1 MQTGSSYNNRGLGL
15 RVAVL
20 TVLASLVIIP
30 VAHFVTRSAE
40 INKILAQQSVEV
52 SGQAQLRISKFN
64 DEIEDYI
71 HVTQFLSRTPPI
83 QGIIRASANDGNDPL
98 ENNRLETWEKRLAII
113 FREYLLINDT
123 IMQARFIGLANNGKE
138 LVRVERDSAGAI
150 EVIAQDKL
158 QEKGESAYFR
168 EAIKYKKG
176 ETYISPINLNR
187 ENGVVDS
194 PFTPTL
200 RFATPIYDS
209 LGAVFGVIIVN
220 VYAEPVINSTLA
232 EKLPPDYT
240 AYITN
245 ADNDF
250 IYHPAKGMEYG
261 FDLGKRNTWADE
273 FANPPQAGELTL
285 SRVSAL
291 RYYTYSFQIASLDS
305 RVKAP
310 LNFIITVPQSIVL
323 ASAANAAWVQ
333 AGILLVLLALSG
345 VLVYFYLSHMGRKV
359 SLLRDQA
366 RLSAIIDNSSDAI
379 ISVSLRGVVE
389 SWNKSAEK
397 MFDYVES
404 EAVGK
409 NLAKLIVPDRLK
421 SEYADALK
429 TINQGQTIKPYHTI
443 RQRKDGARVY
453 VSVSSFPIKSKWDGR
468 AIGAAAIIRD
478 ISDKVEAENQIKA
491 LNQKLASDVKERTQE
506 LNQAVSKVLSANKSK
521 SDFVANMSH
530 EIRTPMSAIS
540 ENLQVLRQTP
550 LNSQQEDCVEKL
562 EGASQSMRSF
572 VNDLID
578 YSKIEAGQLELE
590 PHAFNLDKLL
600 REISYLVSAHTENKD
615 IEVVFYLDHKIPN
628 NLVGDEARLQQVLIK
643 LLSNAAKFTNQ
654 GEITLSVK
662 LSVMTQDELEL
673 KFSVE
678 DTGIGMTED
687 HCQNIFETF
696 VQDDAAAPRK
706 YEGSGLGLGIC
717 KQLIEM
723 MGGEI
728 QVRSELGK
736 GSAFSFNIKVAVDE
750 KRTGELNINR
760 PELKALR
767 ILIADDNKRAAA
779 CIKEL
784 ALTLG
789 WSSDVVLSLAELASI
804 SQDTQK
810 KYDAV
815 FVDLNMI
822 KASGATPTEELQK
835 IRRSDTPPALILMTN
850 SGKSIPGLRDAQI
863 DAAFDG
869 LLSKPVTPS
878 MLLDSVAEARASQS
892 KSAHKRRSQEN
903 SVMTGASL
911 SGIRILLVEDN
922 LTNQQIASQLLQAEG
937 AFVDIASTGK
947 EAITAITHAGS
958 QFDIVLMDIQMPEM
972 DGYAATR
979 ALREKF
985 GYKTLPI
992 VAMTANVLEKDR
1004 EECLAAGMN
1013 DHIGKPFDINDL
1025 CKIILKYTDETRLNK
1040 TAPPQETGDVTLESI
1055 FRKGAAIG
1063 INVKE
1068 AVGRFGSNFAA
1079 YRIAL
1084 EGFENDVNRLL
1095 IHLSVPFNT
1104 EETREIEKELHI
1116 MGGLSKTIG
1125 ADSLSMLCKR
1135 VEILIMNN
1143 ALRPQVVS
1151 LLRRSLEAALHASRK
1166 ILLYLDE
1173 LTPQA
1178 KRSDSK
1184 SNQAS

>member
-1 MQTGSSYNNRGLGL
+1 MQTGSSHSNRGLGL

-20 TVLASLVIIP
+20 TVLASLVIVP
-30 VAHFVTRSAE
+30 AAHFVTRSAE

-64 DEIEDYI
+64 DEIEEYI

-83 QGIIRASANDGNDPL
+83 QGIIRASANEGYDPL
-98 ENNRLETWEKRLAII
+98 ENNRLETWEHRLEVI

-123 IMQARFIGLANNGKE
+123 ILQARFIGLADNGKE
-138 LVRVERDSAGAI
+138 LVRVERDSGGA
-150 EVIAQDKL
+150 VAVVARDKL
-158 QEKGESAYFR
+158 QPKGDSPYLR
-168 EAIKYKKG
+168 ETIKHKKG

-187 ENGVVDS
+187 ENGVVAT
-194 PFTPTL
+194 PLTPTL

-209 LGAVFGVIIVN
+209 LGAVFGIVIIN
-220 VYAEPVINSTLA
+220 VYAEPVIDSTLA
-232 EKLPPDYT
+232 EDLPADYNAYLTT
-240 AYITN
+240 AG
-245 ADNDF
+245 NDF

-273 FANPPQAGELTL
+273 FTSPPQTGELTL

-291 RYYTYSFQIASLDS
+291 RYYTYPFQIVSLDS
-305 RVKAP
+305 HANAP
-310 LNFIITVPQSIVL
+310 MNFILTVPQSIVL

-333 AGILLVLLALSG
+333 AGILVVLLALSG
-345 VLVYFYLSHMGRKV
+345 VLVYFYLSYMGRKV
-359 SLLRDQA
+359 SLLKDQA

-379 ISVSLRGVVE
+379 ISLSSRGVVE
-389 SWNKSAEK
+389 SWNKSAEE
-397 MFDYVES
+397 MFDYAENEVL
-404 EAVGK
+404 GK

-421 SEYADALK
+421 SEYTDALK
-429 TINQGQTIKPYHTI
+429 TINQGQTVKAYHTT
-443 RQRKDGARVY
+443 RQRKDGALVN
-453 VSVSSFPIKSKWDGR
+453 VSVSSFPIKSRWNGR
-468 AIGAAAIIRD
+468 TLGAAAIIRD
-478 ISDKVEAENQIKA
+478 ITDKVEAENQIKA
-491 LNQKLASDVKERTQE
+491 LNQKLTNDVKERTLE
-506 LNQAVSKVLSANKSK
+506 LGEAVNKALSANKSK
-521 SDFVANMSH
+521 SDFVANMSQ
-530 EIRTPMSAIS
+530 EIRSPMSAIS
-540 ENLQVLRQTP
+540 ETLQVLRRTA

-562 EGASQSMRSF
+562 ESASQSMTSF
-572 VNDLID
+572 VSDLLD

-615 IEVVFYLDHKIPN
+615 IEVIFYLDHKIPN
-628 NLVGDEARLQQVLIK
+628 NLVGDEARLKQVLIK

-654 GEITLSVK
+654 GEITLTVK

-678 DTGIGMTED
+678 DTGIGMTD
-687 HCQNIFETF
+687 DRCKDIFEAF
-696 VQDDAAAPRK
+696 VQDDASASRK
-706 YEGSGLGLGIC
+706 YGGSGLGLGIC

-723 MGGEI
+723 MGGDI
-728 QVRSELGK
+728 QVRSALGE

-750 KRTGELNINR
+750 NRTGELNINR

-789 WSSDVVLSLAELASI
+789 WSSDVVLSLPELATL
-804 SQDTQK
+804 SQDSQK

-822 KASGATPTEELQK
+822 KASGANPTEELQK

-850 SGKSIPGLRDAQI
+850 SGKAIPGLRDAQI

-892 KSAHKRRSQEN
+892 KSAQKRRSQES
-903 SVMTGASL
+903 SVITGASL
-911 SGIRILLVEDN
+911 SDIRILLVEDN

-1013 DHIGKPFDINDL
+1013 DHIGKPFDINEL
-1025 CKIILKYTDETRLNK
+1025 CQVILKYTDESRLDK
-1040 TAPPQETGDVTLESI
+1040 TAHPHAASDVTLESV
-1055 FRKGAAIG
+1055 FNKGAEIG

-1068 AVGRFGSNFAA
+1068 AAGRFGSNFSA

-1104 EETREIEKELHI
+1104 ENTREIEKELHI

-1135 VEILIMNN
+1135 VEILIMNH

-1151 LLRRSLEAALHASRK
+1151 LLRRSLEASLHASRK

-1178 KRSDSK
+1178 KRNDSK